1 MQGVEGVYGNP
12 VHFALFFCTYKTNLK
27 NEVYKII
34 QILIKNNQEHV
45 EMAKQHGRTHAGC
58 ISMIETL
65 GCFGTK

>member
-34 QILIKNNQEHV
+34 QILIKKIKNMLRWQN
-45 EMAKQHGRTHAGC
+45 
-58 ISMIETL
+58 SME
-65 GCFGTK
+65 GPMQDAFQ